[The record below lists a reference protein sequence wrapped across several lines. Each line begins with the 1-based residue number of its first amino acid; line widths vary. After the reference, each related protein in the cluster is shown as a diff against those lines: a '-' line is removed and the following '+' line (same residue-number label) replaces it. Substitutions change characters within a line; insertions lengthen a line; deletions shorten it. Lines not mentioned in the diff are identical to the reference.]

1 MNSCSSVEV
10 RRCRPLLGT
19 FVEIIATG
27 ESEEQA
33 GDAVAKAYAAVARV
47 QALMSFYEPESDV
60 TRLNRLAVD
69 RTIEINPWTYE
80 VLKAAARMHKD
91 SAGIFDISIAGC
103 LQQWGYLPGPRGRAV
118 AKRSIGGQS
127 IALLPDNRVRL
138 LQPVQIDL
146 GGIAKG
152 FAVDKAVE
160 QLEGGGIASGL
171 VNAGGDLRVFG
182 PREFTV
188 HVRHPAAPSRL
199 LPLVRLSNAA
209 LATSAAYFSRKK
221 WNGHWVTP
229 LVNPLRTRSRAG
241 SASVSVQAPTCLV
254 ADALTKVAVVLGQN
268 SARILRA
275 HSAAG
280 FILKG
285 TGEVLATEGVSLSD
299 PARGTELCH
308 KPFERTH
315 PRIYR

>member
-1 MNSCSSVEV
+1 M
-10 RRCRPLLGT
+10 
-19 FVEIIATG
+19 G

-33 GDAVAKAYAAVARV
+33 GDAVAKAYAAIAKV

-69 RTIEINPWTYE
+69 RTIEIHPWTYE
-80 VLKAAARMHKD
+80 VLMAAARMHKD

-103 LQQWGYLPGPRGRAV
+103 LQQWGYLPGSRGRAV
-118 AKRSIGGQS
+118 AKSSLGKQS
-127 IALLPDNRVRL
+127 ITLLPDNRARVEW
-138 LQPVQIDL
+138 PAQIDL

-160 QLEGGGIASGL
+160 HLKGGGIACGL

-188 HVRHPAAPSRL
+188 YVRHPAAPSRL

-221 WNGHWVTP
+221 WHGHWVTP
-229 LVNPLRTRSRAG
+229 LVNPLRTRSCAG
-241 SASVSVQAPTCLV
+241 SASVSVQAATCLV
-254 ADALTKVAVVLGQN
+254 ADALTKVAVVLGQD
-268 SARILRA
+268 SGRMLRA

-280 FILKG
+280 FILKS
-285 TGEVLATEGVSLSD
+285 TGEVLATEGVSLID
-299 PARGTELCH
+299 PACGKELCH
-308 KPFERTH
+308 EPFERTH
-315 PRIYR
+315 SRIYR